1 MIIREKMNTNC
12 KIILLGLVE
21 FFIAAIIAASVV
33 GCLYLDVTIHRDLS
47 EGSFVEFG
55 QEVLLLITTVLF
67 GTLAIKTRQGGLWL
81 VAGFFGC
88 LFIRELDAYFD
99 EIVHGAWKYF
109 ALGVMFFSLFKAW
122 RLGVENTFGTL
133 AAFMKSRSFIFIFIG
148 LLVVLVFSRL
158 FGMGELWHAIMGD
171 NFIRLVKNVVEEGC
185 ELWGYALI
193 TWGAINYV
201 LTFKR
206 N

>member
-1 MIIREKMNTNC
+1 MNSNIKT
-12 KIILLGLVE
+12 ILTGFAE
-21 FFIAAIIAASVV
+21 FFLAAIIAASVI
-33 GCLYLDVTIHRDLS
+33 GCIYLDVTVHRDLS

-55 QEVLLLITTVLF
+55 QEVLLLTTTVLF

-109 ALGVMFFSLFKAW
+109 ALVVMVLSLFKAW
-122 RLGVENTFGTL
+122 RLGVENTIATL

-148 LLVVLVFSRL
+148 LLIVLAYSRL

-171 NFIRLVKNVVEEGC
+171 NYIRLVKNVVEEGS
-185 ELWGYALI
+185 ELWGYALVA
-193 TWGAINYV
+193 WGALNY
-201 LTFKR
+201 LFASKK
-206 N
+206 NLH

>member
-1 MIIREKMNTNC
+1 MNSNIKT
-12 KIILLGLVE
+12 ILAGFAE
-21 FFIAAIIAASVV
+21 FFLAAIIAASVI
-33 GCLYLDVTIHRDLS
+33 GCIYLDVTVHRDLS

-55 QEVLLLITTVLF
+55 QEVLLLTTTGLF

-109 ALGVMFFSLFKAW
+109 ALVVMVFSLFKAW
-122 RLGVENTFGTL
+122 RLGIENSFATL

-148 LLVVLVFSRL
+148 LLIVLAYSRL

-171 NFIRLVKNVVEEGC
+171 NYIRLVKNVAEEGS
-185 ELWGYALI
+185 ELWGYALV
-193 TWGAINYV
+193 TWGALNY
-201 LTFKR
+201 LFASKK
-206 N
+206 NLH

>member
-1 MIIREKMNTNC
+1 MHQNYKT
-12 KIILLGLVE
+12 ILYGFAE
-21 FFIAAIIAASVV
+21 FFLAAFIAASVV
-33 GCLYLDVTIHRDLS
+33 GSIYLDVTVHRDLS

-55 QEVLLLITTVLF
+55 QEALLLITTTIF

-109 ALGVMFFSLFKAW
+109 ALVVMVLSLFKAW
-122 RLGVENTFGTL
+122 RLGIENTIATL
-133 AAFMKSRSFIFIFIG
+133 AVFMKSRSFIFIFIG
-148 LLVVLVFSRL
+148 LLIVLAYSRL
-158 FGMGELWHAIMGD
+158 FGMGELWRAIMGD
-171 NFIRLVKNVVEEGC
+171 NYIRLVKNVVEEGS

-193 TWGAINYV
+193 CWGALNY
-201 LTFKR
+201 LFSSKK
-206 N
+206 NLH